1 MELLFREDAY
11 LNSCEAS
18 VVSADESGIRLDRT
32 VFYPMGGGQP
42 GDVGVLRL
50 EDGSEIRIVDARKG
64 ESHEDV
70 VHIAEEGAALPA
82 PGSKVTA
89 EIDWERR
96 HRLMR
101 MHTCLHLLC
110 AVIEGDVTGGQI
122 SDGKGRLDFNLPDTQ
137 LDKEHITAELN
148 RLIAEDHP
156 VGPRWIS
163 ESELESNPELV
174 RTMSVK
180 PPMGSGQVRLLDI
193 PGVDLQPCG
202 GTHVARTGEIGPVA
216 VGKIENKGRQNRR
229 VNLRFA
235 D

>member
-1 MELLFREDAY
+1 MELLFRDDAY
-11 LNSCEAS
+11 LKSCEAS

-50 EDGSEIRIVDARKG
+50 ADGGEIRIADTRKG
-64 ESHEDV
+64 EGQDDV
-70 VHIAEEGAALPA
+70 LHIAEEGTALPA
-82 PGSKVTA
+82 PGTAVTA
-89 EIDWERR
+89 EIDWARR

-122 SDGKGRLDFNLPDTQ
+122 GDGKGRLDFNLPDTQ
-137 LDKEHITAELN
+137 LDKEHIAAELN

-163 ESELESNPELV
+163 EAELESNPDLV

-180 PPMGSGQVRLLDI
+180 PPMGSGRVRLLDI

-216 VGKIENKGRQNRR
+216 IGKIENKGRQNRR

>member
-11 LNSCEAS
+11 LKSCEAS
-18 VVSADESGIRLDRT
+18 VVSADEGGIRLDRT

-50 EDGSEIRIVDARKG
+50 EDGGEIRIVDARKG

-70 VHIAEEGAALPA
+70 LHIAEEGSPLPA